1 MNRGYGARTQNYEE
15 WLKDHKYYE
24 ENKSLKGRTP
34 KQRAEEIKKYNNKI
48 EEMNKSNNGKAIS
61 KHLAEYS
68 KTHNEQ
74 EIRTELENNSELYDK
89 QLREFSGKAKASFGK
104 INYGGK
110 GKRNEA
116 TVEFKLDKGNFT
128 ASGNI
133 WNSKGT
139 DILSGG
145 QNLDEMKKYIN
156 DPDFNELYDLHSKY
170 HLNDMHAGTV
180 RQEEALEKKF
190 GGVNASRYTE
200 QVEYLKSIGL
210 YEDEGYKYGTGWLK
224 REIPTKD
231 LNRIKKLID
240 KYSK

>member
-1 MNRGYGARTQNYEE
+1 
-15 WLKDHKYYE
+15 
-24 ENKSLKGRTP
+24 
-34 KQRAEEIKKYNNKI
+34 
-48 EEMNKSNNGKAIS
+48 MNKSNNGKAIS

-133 WNSKGT
+133 WNSKGQ
-139 DILSGG
+139 G
-145 QNLDEMKKYIN
+145 QDRLCCVDQRYR
-156 DPDFNELYDLHSKY
+156 PDNVSKLLR
-170 HLNDMHAGTV
+170 HKPGD
-180 RQEEALEKKF
+180 
-190 GGVNASRYTE
+190 
-200 QVEYLKSIGL
+200 GL
-210 YEDEGYKYGTGWLK
+210 
-224 REIPTKD
+224 
-231 LNRIKKLID
+231 
-240 KYSK
+240 